1 LRYSIDT
8 SSLIEGFRNLY
19 PYEVFPRLWNDY
31 LPSLVERGEL
41 RATDE
46 VRVELQR
53 RDDELLQWLS
63 AYADDLFVEID
74 EDTQREVLAI
84 LSDHRELVHVG
95 RGRSGADPFV
105 IALAKLNE
113 ATVVTEEGSGS
124 RKKPR
129 IPDVCGA
136 LGIRCMKLIHLIQE
150 QGWTFD

>member
-1 LRYSIDT
+1 MRYSIDT

-19 PYEVFPRLWNDY
+19 PYEVFPTLWNEH
-31 LPSLVERGEL
+31 LPGLVESGDL

-46 VRVELQR
+46 VRIELKR
-53 RDDELLQWLS
+53 RDDELLQWV
-63 AYADDLFVEID
+63 ADYADDFFVEID
-74 EDTQREVLAI
+74 ETVQNEVISI

-105 IALAKLNE
+105 IALARVKG

-124 RKKPR
+124 LNKPR

-150 QGWTFD
+150 QGWTFG